1 MNPNPQSGKHS
12 NGPECQDLDGKDL
25 VNSGLSLSELQSQFK
40 QYLMFQNG
48 QIDEHIYSTEELSNN
63 FRLAIYANAYCMRLV
78 ETLQKDFP
86 AILYLLGDDAF
97 TQAAVAYIKEHPS
110 QHPSLRFFGQY
121 FSEFLHQDTN
131 YRAMPY
137 LSELAQLE
145 WLLVEA
151 FNAKDVSLIQES
163 DVANVPP
170 EAWSTLVLDFQA
182 SVHCFQYRWNII
194 PIWKAEQDEQIPP
207 QPEELDSE
215 EICLVWRQNYMT
227 RYRTLE
233 PDEALVLGSMLEG
246 ADFSDMCASLST
258 IVAADEV
265 ALKAAG
271 LLKFWVNA
279 GLISDLSW

>member
-1 MNPNPQSGKHS
+1 MNPHGSKLS
-12 NGPECQDLDGKDL
+12 TGPKSQDLGGKDL
-25 VNSGLSLSELQSQFK
+25 VNNGLPLSELQSQFK
-40 QYLMFQNG
+40 QYLMFQTG
-48 QIDEHIYSTEELSNN
+48 QIDGHIDSTEELSNE
-63 FRLAIYANAYCMRLV
+63 FRLAIYANAYCMRVV

-86 AILYLLGDDAF
+86 AIFYLLGDDTF
-97 TQAAVAYIKEHPS
+97 TQVALAYIKEHPS

-121 FSEFLHQDTN
+121 FSEFLLQGKD

-163 DVANVPP
+163 DVVNVSP
-170 EAWSTLVLDFQA
+170 EAWSTLVLHFQA
-182 SVHCFQYRWNII
+182 SVHCFQYHWNII
-194 PIWKAEQDEQIPP
+194 PLWQAEQNEQIPP

-215 EICLVWRQNYMT
+215 EVCLVWRHNYMT

-246 ADFSDMCASLST
+246 ADFSDMCEKLST
-258 IVAADEV
+258 LFPPDEV
-265 ALKAAG
+265 AMKAAG
-271 LLKFWVNA
+271 LLKSWVNT

>member
-1 MNPNPQSGKHS
+1 MIQHDSKLS
-12 NGPECQDLDGKDL
+12 TGPKSQDLGGKNL
-25 VNSGLSLSELQSQFK
+25 VNNGLSLSELQSQFK

-48 QIDEHIYSTEELSNN
+48 RIDEHIDSTEELSND

-86 AILYLLGDDAF
+86 AIFYLLGDDGF
-97 TQAAVAYIKEHPS
+97 TQVALDYIKKHPS

-121 FSEFLHQDTN
+121 FSEFLHQDTD

-170 EAWSTLVLDFQA
+170 EAWSTLVLHFHP
-182 SVHCFQYRWNII
+182 SIHCFQYRWNII
-194 PIWKAEQDEQIPP
+194 PLWQAEQNQQTPP
-207 QPEELDSE
+207 QPEKLDSE
-215 EICLVWRQNYMT
+215 ETCLVWRQNFMT
-227 RYRTLE
+227 LYRTLE
-233 PDEALVLGSMLEG
+233 PDEALVLGDVLEG

-258 IVAADEV
+258 LFSPDEV
-265 ALKAAG
+265 AMKAAG
-271 LLKFWVNA
+271 LLKSWVNA

>member
-1 MNPNPQSGKHS
+1 MNPYGSKLS
-12 NGPECQDLDGKDL
+12 TGPKTQDLGGKDL
-25 VNSGLSLSELQSQFK
+25 VNNGLSLSELQSQFK

-48 QIDEHIYSTEELSNN
+48 KIDEHIYSTEELSND

-86 AILYLLGDDAF
+86 AIFYLLGDDAF
-97 TQAAVAYIKEHPS
+97 TQVALAYIKEHPS

-121 FSEFLHQDTN
+121 FSEFLHQDTD
-131 YRAMPY
+131 YRAMSY

-151 FNAKDVSLIQES
+151 FNAKDVSVIQES

-170 EAWSTLVLDFQA
+170 EAWSTLVLHFQA

-194 PIWKAEQDEQIPP
+194 PLWQAEQNEQIPP

-215 EICLVWRQNYMT
+215 ELCLVWRQNYMT